1 MPVTATT
8 SGDATT
14 IKNDAPVRL
23 RVSVH
28 DALTARKGAL
38 NVREQAALHG
48 IHRSTMFRLRSGE
61 RVASL
66 ELAMKM
72 AADLDVPVEVL
83 FERNRTVDHR

>member
-1 MPVTATT
+1 M
-8 SGDATT
+8 
-14 IKNDAPVRL
+14 RL

-28 DALTARKGAL
+28 DALTARKGAY
-38 NVREQAALHG
+38 NVKEQAELHG

-72 AADLDVPVEVL
+72 AEDLDVPVEVL
-83 FERNRTVDHR
+83 FERVRGRR

>member
-1 MPVTATT
+1 M
-8 SGDATT
+8 
-14 IKNDAPVRL
+14 
-23 RVSVH
+23 SVH
-28 DALTARKGAL
+28 DALAAKKGAL

-83 FERNRTVDHR
+83 FERTRTVDRR

>member
-1 MPVTATT
+1 MTATS

-14 IKNDAPVRL
+14 IRNDVPVRL

-28 DALTARKGAL
+28 DALAARKGAL

-83 FERNRTVDHR
+83 FERTRTVDR

>member
-1 MPVTATT
+1 
-8 SGDATT
+8 
-14 IKNDAPVRL
+14 
-23 RVSVH
+23 VSVH
-28 DALTARKGAL
+28 DALAARKGAL

-83 FERNRTVDHR
+83 FERTRTVDR

>member
-1 MPVTATT
+1 VPVTATS

-14 IKNDAPVRL
+14 IRNDVPVRL

-28 DALTARKGAL
+28 DALAARKGAL

-83 FERNRTVDHR
+83 FERTRTVDR

>member
-1 MPVTATT
+1 VTATT

-14 IKNDAPVRL
+14 IKNDVPVRL

-28 DALTARKGAL
+28 DALAAKKGAL

-83 FERNRTVDHR
+83 FERTRTVDRR

>member
-1 MPVTATT
+1 MTATT

-14 IKNDAPVRL
+14 IKNDVPVRL

-28 DALTARKGAL
+28 DALAAKKGAL

-83 FERNRTVDHR
+83 FERTRTVDRR

>member
-1 MPVTATT
+1 MPVTATS

-14 IKNDAPVRL
+14 IRNDVPVRL

-28 DALTARKGAL
+28 DALAARKGAL

-83 FERNRTVDHR
+83 FERTRTVDR

>member
-1 MPVTATT
+1 M
-8 SGDATT
+8 
-14 IKNDAPVRL
+14 
-23 RVSVH
+23 SVH
-28 DALTARKGAL
+28 DALAARKGAL

-83 FERNRTVDHR
+83 FERTRTVDR